1 MLQLR
6 FTVDGDDKVVPLAGS
21 EVRFGRSGDNE
32 VVLPDYSVS
41 RRHAAVRREA
51 DGWSVHDLNS
61 TNGVQVNEASVQQAR
76 IRPPDRIK
84 IGVFEILVEAQ
95 LTVTDTSIATAIDEP
110 MPAAIKQELRS
121 LTGPAV
127 RAPETRP
134 DGLPQTGLPQTGS
147 PQTGSPQ
154 TGLPQTGSPQTGSRA
169 VGSPQTGSP
178 QTGSPQTGS
187 PQTGSPQTGSRQT
200 GSRRTGPPPPMSG
213 ARSGDSAISNATI
226 IRSLSDLSAELGLDG
241 VAGSGDS
248 SAIRQSKRR
257 ALDEA
262 YSSHLFGFLTR
273 LARLLITTESDD
285 EILRH
290 VMEIVFDALP
300 VDRGFILLRDEDS
313 GELECEL
320 VRLNNQVEFRPTGVV
335 PISKTM
341 LESVISERV
350 ALLTYDALSDQRLA
364 GTESV
369 RIHQIRAAMC
379 APLWSGE
386 KIIGVMQVD
395 SPHHAGSFTE
405 PDVDL
410 LATLANY
417 CAVAIE
423 RNRHAREAELQREL
437 RSRLERYH
445 SPAVIEE
452 VMQEGTSTGG
462 EAFRRLKQAEVS
474 VLYADIVGFTAYS
487 EKAQPEEVAELMEG
501 YFTHAV
507 EAIFENGGT
516 LDKFI
521 GDCVMAFFGA
531 PMSQDDHARRAVR
544 AALRFSRALEG
555 WNGERRRSGLSPI
568 ASRIGIN
575 SGPVVV
581 GDVGSKRRVDYTV
594 LGNTVNV
601 ASRLE
606 DKVASP
612 GDIVIGEATQRL
624 LGDEFR
630 IESLGEQRLKGLSVP
645 IVAYRVVW

>member
-1 MLQLR
+1 MAEKLQLR
-6 FTVDGDDKVVPLAGS
+6 FSVDREDKIVPLTGT
-21 EVRFGRSGDNE
+21 EIRFGRSGDNE

-41 RRHAAVRREA
+41 RRHAVVRFEGG
-51 DGWSVHDLNS
+51 GWSVHDLNS
-61 TNGVQVNEASVQQAR
+61 TNGVQVNQTAVQQAR
-76 IRPPDRIK
+76 IRAQDRIK
-84 IGVFEILVEAQ
+84 IGVFEILVESQ
-95 LTVTDTSIATAIDEP
+95 VTVVDASIPTAIEAP
-110 MPAAIKQELRS
+110 MPADLKQQLAAMA
-121 LTGPAV
+121 GPAV
-127 RAPETRP
+127 RDAGPAQAEPGRPEAVTP
-134 DGLPQTGLPQTGS
+134 PVMGTGE
-147 PQTGSPQ
+147 
-154 TGLPQTGSPQTGSRA
+154 
-169 VGSPQTGSP
+169 
-178 QTGSPQTGS
+178 
-187 PQTGSPQTGSRQT
+187 
-200 GSRRTGPPPPMSG
+200 
-213 ARSGDSAISNATI
+213 SALSNATI
-226 IRSLSDLSAELGLDG
+226 IRSLSDLDVDLGFDLSVG
-241 VAGSGDS
+241 AGDS
-248 SAIRQSKRR
+248 SAVRQSKRQ

-290 VMEIVFDALP
+290 VLEIAFEALP
-300 VDRGFILLRDEDS
+300 VDRGFILLRDEAS

-320 VRLNNQVEFRPTGVV
+320 VRQGEHVEFRPKTVV

-452 VMQEGTSTGG
+452 VMQEGSSTGG
-462 EAFRRLKQAEVS
+462 EAIRRLKKAEVS
-474 VLYADIVGFTAYS
+474 VLFADIVGFTAYS
-487 EKAQPEEVAELMEG
+487 EKAAPEEVADLMEG

-507 EAIFENGGT
+507 EAIFGNGGT

-531 PMSQDDHARRAVR
+531 PMSQGDHARRAVR
-544 AALRFSRALEG
+544 AAIQLYRALDG
-555 WNGERRRSGLSPI
+555 WNAERERRGLAPI
-568 ASRIGIN
+568 RSRIGIN

-581 GDVGSKRRVDYTV
+581 GDIGSKKRVDYTV
-594 LGNTVNV
+594 LGNTVNL

-606 DKVASP
+606 GKVAGP
-612 GDIVIGEATQRL
+612 GEIVIGEATRLL
-624 LGDEFR
+624 LGDAVPV
-630 IESLGEQRLKGLSVP
+630 ESLGELQIKGISVP
-645 IVAYRVVW
+645 IVAYRVVRP

>member
-1 MLQLR
+1 MPE
-6 FTVDGDDKVVPLAGS
+6 G
-21 EVRFGRSGDNE
+21 VRD
-32 VVLPDYSVS
+32 
-41 RRHAAVRREA
+41 
-51 DGWSVHDLNS
+51 
-61 TNGVQVNEASVQQAR
+61 
-76 IRPPDRIK
+76 
-84 IGVFEILVEAQ
+84 
-95 LTVTDTSIATAIDEP
+95 
-110 MPAAIKQELRS
+110 ELRS
-121 LTGPAV
+121 MAGPTV
-127 RAPETRP
+127 REVEPH
-134 DGLPQTGLPQTGS
+134 D
-147 PQTGSPQ
+147 
-154 TGLPQTGSPQTGSRA
+154 
-169 VGSPQTGSP
+169 VGSDLLGAPQAVPPSP
-178 QTGSPQTGS
+178 SLGVGQ
-187 PQTGSPQTGSRQT
+187 
-200 GSRRTGPPPPMSG
+200 
-213 ARSGDSAISNATI
+213 SALSNATI
-226 IRSLSDLSAELGLDG
+226 IRSLSDLAADFGLD
-241 VAGSGDS
+241 SSPDMGDS
-248 SAIRQSKRR
+248 SAVRQSKRQ

-262 YSSHLFGFLTR
+262 YSSHLFGFMTR

-290 VMEIVFDALP
+290 VLEIAFEALP
-300 VDRGFILLRDEDS
+300 VDRGFILLRDEAS

-320 VRLNNQVEFRPTGVV
+320 VRLNEHVEFRPQSVV

-341 LESVISERV
+341 LESVIRERV

-452 VMQEGTSTGG
+452 VMQEGDSSGG
-462 EAFRRLKQAEVS
+462 EAIRRLKPAEVS
-474 VLYADIVGFTAYS
+474 VLFADIVGFTAYS
-487 EKAQPEEVAELMEG
+487 EKAEPEEVAELMEG
-501 YFTHAV
+501 YFSHAV
-507 EAIFENGGT
+507 EAIFSHGGT

-531 PMSQDDHARRAVR
+531 PMSQDDHAHRAVR
-544 AALRFSRALEG
+544 AAAQFCRALDG
-555 WNGERRRSGLSPI
+555 WNAERQRLGLPRI

-581 GDVGSKRRVDYTV
+581 GDIGSKEAGRLHGPGQHGQSGGAARRE
-594 LGNTVNV
+594 GCQ
-601 ASRLE
+601 
-606 DKVASP
+606 P
-612 GDIVIGEATQRL
+612 GPDRH
-624 LGDEFR
+624 R
-630 IESLGEQRLKGLSVP
+630 
-645 IVAYRVVW
+645 